1 MESAHERL
9 VVQLGPVMQEF
20 QRALDVLDQRAADT
34 LGLNRTDMQCLDLA
48 LSGGTLTP
56 GELASAA
63 GLTTGGVT
71 TAIDRLERAGYV
83 ARVRDSGDRRRVLV
97 QPTAHGVE
105 LAMGIY
111 GPLVE
116 EGNVYLRGLDDT
128 TLTHLAE
135 FMRFNTRL
143 YHAHAQR
150 LAGEQAATRS
160 KAD

>member
-9 VVQLGPVMQEF
+9 VLQLGPVMQEF
-20 QRALDVLDQRAADT
+20 QRALDVLDQRAADQ
-34 LGLNRTDMQCLDLA
+34 LGLNRTDMQCLELA
-48 LSGGTLTP
+48 MGGATLTP
-56 GELASAA
+56 GELATAA

-83 ARVRDSGDRRRVLV
+83 TRVRDDADRRRVLV
-97 QPTAHGVE
+97 QPTAKAVE
-105 LAMGIY
+105 QAMGIF

-143 YHAHAQR
+143 YNAHAER
-150 LAGEQAATRS
+150 LRTEIP
-160 KAD
+160 